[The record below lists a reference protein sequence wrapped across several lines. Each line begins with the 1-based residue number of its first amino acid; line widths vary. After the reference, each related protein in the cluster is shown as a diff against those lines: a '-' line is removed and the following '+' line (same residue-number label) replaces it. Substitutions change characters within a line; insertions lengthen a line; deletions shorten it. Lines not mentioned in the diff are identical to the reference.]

1 MCIAVT
7 GCYTATAVHRCG
19 LYLVLVFHVSIGALT
34 ASAPF
39 GLLHLTPPCGPQNDK
54 LRMKNLQR
62 YLEFLLEPLVGGQG
76 AEADNLS
83 LLLQMLDTITT
94 SYEDA
99 LEPSNN
105 RIHITAR
112 VARQVLLFFFFLLA
126 CCSTCFII
134 IYFFIAILEL

>member
-1 MCIAVT
+1 
-7 GCYTATAVHRCG
+7 
-19 LYLVLVFHVSIGALT
+19 
-34 ASAPF
+34 
-39 GLLHLTPPCGPQNDK
+39 
-54 LRMKNLQR
+54 MKNLQR

-112 VARQVLLFFFFLLA
+112 VARQVFHIFFCFLACLLLHLLLNYVYIYIYLFLL
-126 CCSTCFII
+126 
-134 IYFFIAILEL
+134 L